1 MKQRIFI
8 MLALLTAAT
17 TIAVAQGGGG
27 GFQRRTPE
35 ERTAAIHQKLDSAFK
50 LEAATFTALDSALN
64 TLHRNQDKKMQEMF
78 AGGPGSV
85 DRETMMAERQKW
97 DTAKDEIIKAVLTAD
112 QFKIW
117 KDSIEPTMR
126 GRGFGGGGNRGGGN
140 N

>member
-1 MKQRIFI
+1 MKQRFLII
-8 MLALLTAAT
+8 IALVMGASA
-17 TIAVAQGGGG
+17 IASAQGGGG
-27 GFQRRTPE
+27 GFQRRSPE

-50 LEAATFTALDSALN
+50 LDASTFTALDSALN
-64 TLHRNQDKKMQEMF
+64 TLHRNQDKKMQELM

-97 DTAKDEIIKAVLTAD
+97 DDSKNEIIKAVLTEE

-126 GRGFGGGGNRGGGN
+126 GRGFGGGGGGN
-140 N
+140 RNNN

>member
-1 MKQRIFI
+1 
-8 MLALLTAAT
+8 MLALVMGAT
-17 TIAVAQGGGG
+17 TFAVAQGGGGG

-50 LEAATFTALDSALN
+50 LEVKTFAILDSALN
-64 TLHRNQDKKMQEMF
+64 TLHRNQDKRMQEMM

-97 DTAKDEIIKAVLTAD
+97 DNAKNDIIKAVLTEE

-126 GRGFGGGGNRGGGN
+126 RGGPGGGGGGNRN
-140 N
+140 NN

>member
-1 MKQRIFI
+1 MKQRFLI
-8 MLALLTAAT
+8 MLALVMGAT
-17 TIAVAQGGGG
+17 TIASAQGGGG

-50 LEAATFTALDSALN
+50 LDAKTFAILDSALN
-64 TLHRNQDKKMQEMF
+64 TLHRNQDKKMQEMM

-85 DRETMMAERQKW
+85 DSETMMAERQKW
-97 DTAKDEIIKAVLTAD
+97 DNAKNDIIKAVLTEE

-126 GRGFGGGGNRGGGN
+126 RPGGGGGGNRN
-140 N
+140 

>member
-1 MKQRIFI
+1 
-8 MLALLTAAT
+8 MLAIMFGTASIT
-17 TIAVAQGGGG
+17 LAQGGGG

-50 LEAATFTALDSALN
+50 LEAKTFAALDSALN
-64 TLHRNQDKKMQEMF
+64 TLYRSQDKKMQELM

-112 QFKIW
+112 QYKIW
-117 KDSIEPTMR
+117 KDTIEPAMR
-126 GRGFGGGGNRGGGN
+126 PRGFGGGGGNRGN

>member
-1 MKQRIFI
+1 MKQRFLI
-8 MLALLTAAT
+8 MLALVMGAT
-17 TIAVAQGGGG
+17 TIASAQGGGG

-50 LEAATFTALDSALN
+50 LDAKTFAILDSALN
-64 TLHRNQDKKMQEMF
+64 TLHRNQDKKMQEMM

-97 DTAKDEIIKAVLTAD
+97 DNAKNDIIKAVLTEE

-126 GRGFGGGGNRGGGN
+126 RPGGGGGGNRN
-140 N
+140 

>member
-1 MKQRIFI
+1 MKQRFLI
-8 MLALLTAAT
+8 MLALVMGAT
-17 TIAVAQGGGG
+17 TIASAQGGGG

-50 LEAATFTALDSALN
+50 LDAKTFAILDSALN
-64 TLHRNQDKKMQEMF
+64 TLHRNQDKKMQEMM

-97 DTAKDEIIKAVLTAD
+97 DNAKNDIIKAVLTEE

-126 GRGFGGGGNRGGGN
+126 RPGGGNRN
-140 N
+140 

>member
-8 MLALLTAAT
+8 MLALLMGAT
-17 TIAVAQGGGG
+17 TFAVAQGGGG

-35 ERTAAIHQKLDSAFK
+35 ERTAAIHAKLDSAFK
-50 LEAATFTALDSALN
+50 LDAKTFVALDSALN

-85 DRETMMAERQKW
+85 DRETMQAERQKW
-97 DTAKDEIIKAVLTAD
+97 DNAKNDIIKAVLTEE

-117 KDSIEPTMR
+117 KDSIEPSMR
-126 GRGFGGGGNRGGGN
+126 PRGFGGGGNRGN

>member
-1 MKQRIFI
+1 L
-8 MLALLTAAT
+8 LAFLTGAT

-50 LEAATFTALDSALN
+50 LDAKTFVALDSALN
-64 TLHRNQDKKMQEMF
+64 TLHRNSDKKMQELF

-85 DRETMMAERQKW
+85 DRETMRAEREKW
-97 DTAKDEIIKAVLTAD
+97 DKAKDDIIKAVLTEE

-117 KDSIEPTMR
+117 KDSIEPAMR
-126 GRGFGGGGNRGGGN
+126 PRGFGGGGGGNRGN

>member
-1 MKQRIFI
+1 MKQRILI
-8 MLALLTAAT
+8 LLALMMGAT

-35 ERTAAIHQKLDSAFK
+35 ERTASIHAKLDSAFK
-50 LEAATFTALDSALN
+50 LDAKTFVALDSALN

-85 DRETMMAERQKW
+85 DRETMQAERQKW

-112 QFKIW
+112 QYKIW

-126 GRGFGGGGNRGGGN
+126 GRGFGGGGGGNRGN